1 MNDEKQKNT
10 TLLVGAG
17 IAGICV
23 ARRLFAK
30 NIPFKVIDLGQND
43 SSRVAAGVI
52 NPLVFRRTTLSW
64 RVEAFLPVLVQFY
77 QELAAEWGNDY
88 YQAIPIRLAF
98 AHQQE
103 TETWLK
109 RQSEEAFIPFIK
121 PLDASDMENQNVIN
135 NCGTGKVLQTA
146 YIKTTSLLDDAR
158 KWLKSI
164 DALVEK
170 AFDYTQLDP
179 EKGTYE
185 GESYDQII
193 FCEGHRGV
201 HNPYFNYLPLETTK
215 GEILT
220 VKSTEIPSEE
230 LLNRKCFILPIGDQ
244 QFKIGATYTWKTSI
258 LDLTEEAKTT
268 LIEQAKTLVTGNFEV
283 IHHQAGIRP
292 TVLDRR
298 PLIGTHPTYH
308 KLKIFN
314 GLGAKGYMMAP
325 LLSQEFIA
333 YLENESDLHPEI
345 NIKRYDKL
353 MP

>member
-1 MNDEKQKNT
+1 MNKEETNT

-23 ARRLFAK
+23 ARRLFEK
-30 NIPFKVIDLGQND
+30 KIPFKVIDLEQND

-64 RVEAFLPVLVQFY
+64 RAEAFIPALVQFY
-77 QELAAEWGNDY
+77 QGLTAAWGNEY
-88 YQAIPIRLAF
+88 YRPIPIRRAF

-103 TETWLK
+103 TETWRK
-109 RQSEEAFIPFIK
+109 RQSEAQFLPFVK
-121 PLDASDMENQNVIN
+121 PLDQSDLENQHVIN
-135 NCGTGKVLQTA
+135 TFGTGEVLQTA
-146 YIKTTSLLDDAR
+146 YIKTASLLDDAR

-164 DALVEK
+164 DALIEK
-170 AFDYTQLDP
+170 AFDFNQLDP
-179 EKGTYE
+179 ETATYE
-185 GESYDQII
+185 GETYQQII

-220 VKSTEIPSEE
+220 VKSAEIPEGE

-244 QFKIGATYTWKTSI
+244 QFKIGATYTWKTAT
-258 LDLTEEAKTT
+258 LDLTEEAKKT
-268 LIEQAKTLVTGNFEV
+268 LIEQAEALVTGNFEV
-283 IHHQAGIRP
+283 INHQAGIRP

-298 PLIGTHPTYH
+298 PLIGSHPTFH

-345 NIKRYDKL
+345 NINRYDKL
-353 MP
+353 LK